1 MLHKIYH
8 DYIFRVANLRD
19 GLSTHM
25 ANVHL
30 GLISANEHY
39 ELDPLSGILVRRIRS
54 PQSLRPHL
62 TVLVDDFYRAYTHG
76 ISTTDFSYDEG
87 APGRKFRCKVIL
99 LFWTGDYPA
108 QALVSGTHSKT
119 CHWCT
124 LKSTAAPEITRRCWG
139 DYRCY
144 LPDSHPMRRDATY
157 GRPETRPPPPSRT
170 HEDFFTHGRAQ
181 EEYKGPEVRSPY
193 KESGIKEASILAAL
207 PLFNIAWDI
216 LGDMMHIVDG
226 LWKRHIF
233 AMLAGKR
240 GPAVPK
246 PRISWTA
253 LENKNLQRDHDAVCA
268 QLRAWTVSDATQDI
282 MDKRSIS
289 LGGSTGWIRNN
300 LEVFKHKAVL
310 SSHDWFL
317 LVQSAGDYLLHDVF
331 PGDTDK
337 RKEACLLGIKDACS
351 LCISTTSAFDSE
363 NRQVIDKVKQ
373 TVIEALCVAESL
385 FPKTEMAVMFHVLL
399 HIPDGIY
406 RWNNVRNFWSFF
418 GERCMGWLIRFI
430 HNRDLA
436 VENIVTAYTRQSL
449 VLGSL
454 YVLLLTYYVDIIHIM
469 LPSLT
474 FYVDIIHI
482 MLTLLTYY
490 VDIVHIMLPLLTYS
504 VVIVHI

>member
-216 LGDMMHIVDG
+216 LGDMMRKEQMYQVI
-226 LWKRHIF
+226 R
-233 AMLAGKR
+233 
-240 GPAVPK
+240 
-246 PRISWTA
+246 
-253 LENKNLQRDHDAVCA
+253 
-268 QLRAWTVSDATQDI
+268 LRQKGQSEDL
-282 MDKRSIS
+282 
-289 LGGSTGWIRNN
+289 LGT
-300 LEVFKHKAVL
+300 LEVPVDELEARARERRIYNVTDFCKGP
-310 SSHDWFL
+310 SF
-317 LVQSAGDYLLHDVF
+317 QEAGYF
-331 PGDTDK
+331 FDK
-337 RKEACLLGIKDACS
+337 NRGL
-351 LCISTTSAFDSE
+351 ISRSAF
-363 NRQVIDKVKQ
+363 I
-373 TVIEALCVAESL
+373 AA
-385 FPKTEMAVMFHVLL
+385 
-399 HIPDGIY
+399 
-406 RWNNVRNFWSFF
+406 
-418 GERCMGWLIRFI
+418 
-430 HNRDLA
+430 
-436 VENIVTAYTRQSL
+436 
-449 VLGSL
+449 
-454 YVLLLTYYVDIIHIM
+454 
-469 LPSLT
+469 
-474 FYVDIIHI
+474 
-482 MLTLLTYY
+482 
-490 VDIVHIMLPLLTYS
+490 
-504 VVIVHI
+504 